1 MSCFYTNSLGEMTV
15 NVSWLY
21 ERKLIDSTSDPL
33 YKDRVYMDYDGQ
45 KGHLRIKNLTKS
57 DAKIYYCRRTM
68 SIEEFQQTEQGVK
81 LSVTGN
87 EQPHSIIS

>member
-1 MSCFYTNSLGEMTV
+1 MTV